1 MIIFKEL
8 VVFMIFL
15 VIVVWLWMIKVWYEG
30 IILINVFLDKLVWIF
45 ILNCLWFNNVLILF
59 FDMGFV
65 MSILNCFMNNFYIF
79 WYIFI
84 DIVNFMVFS

>member
-45 ILNCLWFNNVLILF
+45 ILNCLWSNNVLILF
-59 FDMGFV
+59 FDMGSV